1 MGIENSQPNQEMW
14 PRQII
19 DLRKAEVKG
28 WAEGTNEQDPDQETA
43 ERKAREKE
51 AMQESVDQEEVE
63 RVQADEQF
71 LDATANVED
80 LHKYLQQLEH
90 IAVTGSIGSYSADGG
105 YSSTI
110 DSEIARAV
118 AGVVKDK
125 NWDEDAAARFIATRL
140 RAGAID
146 EYQRLLMKN
155 DNPAVRKMLTERLHE
170 AQSLTISVKT
180 KGDKQDQMA
189 A

>member
-28 WAEGTNEQDPDQETA
+28 WEEGTNEQDPDEETA

-51 AMQESVDQEEVE
+51 QMQETVNDEEVQ
-63 RVQADEQF
+63 RVQSDEQF
-71 LDATANVED
+71 LDAAANVED
-80 LHKYLQQLEH
+80 LHKFIPQLEH
-90 IAVTGSIGSYSADGG
+90 IASTGSIGSYSADGA

-110 DSEIARAV
+110 DAEIARAV
-118 AGVVKDK
+118 ASVVKER
-125 NWDEDAAARFIATRL
+125 NWDEDAAAMFVANRL
-140 RAGAID
+140 RTGAI
-146 EYQRLLMKN
+146 EGYQKLLEVN
-155 DNPAVRKMLTERLHE
+155 DNPAVRKMLTERVHE
-170 AQSLTISVKT
+170 AQSLTLFVKN
-180 KGDKQDQMA
+180 KGDKRDQLA